1 MMRKVLLTLA
11 LILLSSLV
19 IAQITEPR
27 ATVVNMD
34 SIEPLLFGDVTVR
47 AVVANTVRV
56 MRLEIGEGTKSPHH
70 NHADE
75 EIFLLLEGQLRV
87 IGGDST
93 FMMSPGD
100 VFVVPPFV
108 PHQLE
113 ALVDSVVLEAG
124 GPGPLLDLFRPQTQ

>member
-1 MMRKVLLTLA
+1 MMRKVLLTPA

-19 IAQITEPR
+19 IAQITEPQ

-34 SIEPLLFGDVTVR
+34 SVEPLLFGDVTVR

-87 IGGDST
+87 IGGDNT

-113 ALVDSVVLEAG
+113 ALVDSVVMEVG

>member
-1 MMRKVLLTLA
+1 MRKILLIPV
-11 LILLSSLV
+11 LILLSSPV
-19 IAQITEPR
+19 IAQIAEPQ

-34 SIEPLLFGDVTVR
+34 AVEPLIFGDVTVR

-56 MRLEIGEGTKSPHH
+56 MRLELPEGIKSPYH

-75 EIFLLLEGQLRV
+75 EIFLLLEGRLRV
-87 IGGDST
+87 IGGDNT
-93 FMMSPGD
+93 FTMSPGD

-113 ALVDSVVLEAG
+113 ALVDSVVIESG
-124 GPGPLLDLFRPQTQ
+124 GPGPLLDLFRPQTP

>member
-1 MMRKVLLTLA
+1 MRKVLLTPA

-19 IAQITEPR
+19 IAQITEPQ

-56 MRLEIGEGTKSPHH
+56 MRLELAEGTTSPHH

-75 EIFLLLEGQLRV
+75 EIFLLLEGRLRV
-87 IGGDST
+87 IGGDNT

-113 ALVDSVVLEAG
+113 ALVDSVVMEAG